1 VKIDQLTMETYEE
14 NDLSGI
20 PELIEVV
27 RLQDTGPQE
36 ASRAIR
42 KKLYASDWFDRC
54 HNANDRQEIWKHTQ
68 AITCLN
74 GISSFHTIV
83 DRR

>member
-1 VKIDQLTMETYEE
+1 MQIDQLTMETYEE

-27 RLQDTGPQE
+27 RLQDSGPQE

-42 KKLYASDWFDRC
+42 KKLSVILQVLEVVSKLKYDDSY
-54 HNANDRQEIWKHTQ
+54 
-68 AITCLN
+68 
-74 GISSFHTIV
+74 
-83 DRR
+83 